1 MFLGNGVSTLSGSR
15 GGEHPPPAAVVH
27 VIDSDHTAWRQ
38 LLDPL
43 AKAGLVTQF
52 HADLTAFLAARQA
65 QASGCLVVDTAH
77 ASLTDGADGAESTS
91 SLGYICP
98 MVVTAHHADIA
109 MAVAAM
115 KGGAVDFVEKPF
127 READILRAIARAIQL
142 DVEPRLQARREAA
155 VRQRFL
161 DLTPR
166 EREVMSLVTAGRMNK
181 QVAGDLGLS
190 EITVKAHRGRMMRK
204 MGARSLAELVRM
216 ADLVGP
222 GRQDPA
228 VAAGLPTPKSNSHLA
243 GLAE

>member
-43 AKAGLVTQF
+43 AKVGLITRF
-52 HADLTAFLAARQA
+52 HADLAAFLAARPA
-65 QASGCLVVDTAH
+65 ESSGCLVVDTAH
-77 ASLTDGADGAESTS
+77 ASLTDGEGSNS

-98 MVVTAHHADIA
+98 MVVTAHHADVA

-127 READILRAIARAIQL
+127 REAGILLAIARAIQL

-155 VRQRFL
+155 VQQRFL

-216 ADLVGP
+216 ADLLGQGVK
-222 GRQDPA
+222 
-228 VAAGLPTPKSNSHLA
+228 TPP
-243 GLAE
+243 